1 MPIPPNV
8 GLLSANGAP
17 VQAKRVAFQNQRIQA
32 GVKSGQLDANENAQ
46 LVAQRL
52 ALTNQIGAGLS
63 DGTLTPEEKLGIRNS
78 LNQSSASIFQ
88 FRQNA

>member
-8 GLLSANGAP
+8 GLLGASGAP
-17 VQAKRVAFQNQRIQA
+17 VQAKRLAFQNQRIQA
-32 GVKSGQLDANENAQ
+32 GIQNGQLDGNERAQ
-46 LVAQRL
+46 LLQQRVG
-52 ALTNQIGAGLS
+52 LTNQIANGLS
-63 DGTLTPEEKLGIRNS
+63 DGSLSQEEKIGIRNS